1 VATHSNPS
9 SSRRPGARG
18 ASNASAHGREL
29 ASIEVD
35 LADLAVANLRSKPR
49 DFKATVLTNDAL
61 DGALEVDPTIRAGGV
76 CAEMSVMTR
85 AAATYAWPETLRLP
99 ARPPKL
105 VYLDLNHW
113 VSLAKAHTGH
123 REGEQFK
130 DALAACIDAVD
141 RGVAVFPVSDSIYIE
156 VSKIGQYRQR
166 RDLRDVIER
175 VSGYRVVTSRV
186 VVAEHEVEGLLDRL
200 VGPSPD
206 PINAM
211 DYLDWGVARA
221 FGKVG
226 GFRIKSK
233 DTDEDMTD
241 EDRSRHPEGPEAF
254 DRKLAR
260 AELELNRKTLDGPTA
275 EEEPQMRSTGWDPM
289 AAFEVALRRT
299 TQEME
304 QVERFNADPS
314 WRRGR
319 IRDVIAAREVIIEI
333 NDMLWRGLSARGTEL
348 EAAFPEPEETLRAF
362 DSMPSFDVSV
372 SLKTAFHR
380 DPSHRW
386 KPNDIQDI
394 DALSSTVPYC
404 DIVVTDKEAASH
416 LVRTGVADRLQTTAL
431 SSISDLARHV

>member
-1 VATHSNPS
+1 MRGSWRVHRNVDRFAANP
-9 SSRRPGARG
+9 RAR
-18 ASNASAHGREL
+18 S
-29 ASIEVD
+29 
-35 LADLAVANLRSKPR
+35 R
-49 DFKATVLTNDAL
+49 DFRTTVIANVAL
-61 DGALEVDPTIRAGGV
+61 DDVLDVDPMFRAAGV
-76 CAEMSVMTR
+76 CAEMSRMTEV
-85 AAATYAWPETLRLP
+85 ATTYTWPETLRHP

-123 REGEQFK
+123 RDGGPFRE
-130 DALAACIDAVD
+130 ALAACVDAVTA
-141 RGVAVFPVSDSIYIE
+141 GAAVFPISDSIYME
-156 VSKIGQYRQR
+156 VSKIRQYRQR

-186 VVAEHEVEGLLDRL
+186 VVAEHEIEGLLDRL
-200 VGPSPD
+200 IGPSPD

-211 DYLDWGVARA
+211 NYLDWGVARA
-221 FGKVG
+221 FGMVG

-233 DTDEDMTD
+233 DNDEDVTDEV
-241 EDRSRHPEGPEAF
+241 RSRHAAGPEAF
-254 DRKLAR
+254 DLALMK
-260 AELELNRKTLDGPTA
+260 AELELNRRTLDGPTA
-275 EEEPQMRSTGWDPM
+275 EEVPKMRGLGWDPM
-289 AAFEVALRRT
+289 AAFEVNSRRT

-319 IRDVIAAREVIIEI
+319 IRDVVAAREVAIEI
-333 NDMLWRGLSARGTEL
+333 NSMLWRGLSARATEL
-348 EAAFPEPEETLRAF
+348 EDAFGDPEAARRAF

-372 SLKTAFHR
+372 SLKTAYHR

-416 LVRTGVADRLQTTAL
+416 LVQTGVSDRLQTIVL
-431 SSISDLARHV
+431 SNLADLARHV